1 MLTLKFDED
10 NGTYDYA
17 PTGKTHYL
25 TEETA
30 LEDADRFLAEKGN
43 SESFTFLGFQE
54 NPYKYVSKA
63 DLFVCS
69 SRREG
74 FSTAVSEALVLGVPV
89 VSTDC
94 SGARELLGEHDEYG
108 LVTENNEEAL
118 YQGVRRVL
126 DDPALL
132 AYYKKMAAERGK
144 IFDTTSTVKA
154 VEKMLMAV

>member
-1 MLTLKFDED
+1 M
-10 NGTYDYA
+10 
-17 PTGKTHYL
+17 
-25 TEETA
+25 
-30 LEDADRFLAEKGN
+30 
-43 SESFTFLGFQE
+43 
-54 NPYKYVSKA
+54 
-63 DLFVCS
+63 
-69 SRREG
+69 
-74 FSTAVSEALVLGVPV
+74 